1 MRVTFGDLAIDC
13 ERRQLVRGGKEAHLS
28 GKAFALLE
36 LLLQRRPNAVKHA
49 EIIRHLWP
57 DTFVSPSNLATL
69 VQEIRNALG
78 DDARRPRFV
87 KTIFAYGYAFIG
99 EDDDAHES
107 AAATLSVAVLP
118 FSLADDAQY
127 VADGIT
133 DSLINALAEDPELR
147 VMARSTVFRFKH
159 SNLTP
164 QQIGQELRVDAVVA
178 ADIRRHGDHVTVAA
192 ELVSAGDGARLWG
205 ERYERKAS
213 DLIGLEDD
221 VAKGIGRALQLDR
234 APRQTSAAGKR
245 RDEAHALYLRGQYA
259 LNQRSAASIR
269 SAADDF
275 RQAMAVDPHY
285 APPYAALADTFT
297 LAARYV
303 EVPTAELAECARQS
317 AEKALEL
324 DPSLPEAHVSMASVH
339 DTCDWSWPAAE
350 REYQQA
356 IALRPGDAL
365 AHQWYA
371 LLLTRLGRAGEA
383 AAQMQL
389 ALRLDPLSPRL
400 NLAAANIH
408 YYAGGYA
415 EAANACA
422 KALALDPEFP
432 FAHLQMA
439 LILIQQERAAD
450 ARAAL
455 ERSGASAAAIAAR
468 AVLCARTGDAAQAEA
483 VIPQLAT
490 RGADYELAVVA
501 AALRRNDLA
510 LESLERA
517 CARRN
522 VYASY
527 AGVDPLLAPLHGERF
542 DEVMRGAGISKG
554 TQR

>member
-13 ERRQLVRGGKEAHLS
+13 ERRQLVRGGKEVHLS

-57 DTFVSPSNLATL
+57 ETFVSPSNLATL

-87 KTIFAYGYAFIG
+87 RTIFAYGYAFIG
-99 EDDDAHES
+99 QEDDANES
-107 AAATLSVAVLP
+107 AATLSVAVLP
-118 FSLADDAQY
+118 FNMADDAQY
-127 VADGIT
+127 VSDGIT

-159 SNLTP
+159 SSLTP

-178 ADIRRHGDHVTVAA
+178 ADIRQHGDHVTVAA

-221 VAKGIGRALQLDR
+221 VAKGISRALQLDR
-234 APRQTSAAGKR
+234 APREKSTAGKR

-275 RQAMAVDPHY
+275 RQAMAIDPQY

-303 EVPTAELAECARQS
+303 EVPTAELAGCARQA

-339 DTCDWSWPAAE
+339 DTCDWNWSAAE

-383 AAQMQL
+383 RRQMQL

-408 YYAGGYA
+408 YYAGGHD

-422 KALALDPEFP
+422 KALALDPAFP

-439 LILIQQERAAD
+439 LILIQQEREAD

-455 ERSGASAAAIAAR
+455 ERSGSSAAAIAAR
-468 AVLCARTGDAAQAEA
+468 AVLCSRAHDTAQAEA
-483 VIPQLAT
+483 VISQLAT

-501 AALRRNDLA
+501 AALHRNHLA

-527 AGVDPLLAPLHGERF
+527 AGVDPLLAPLHGDRF
-542 DEVMRGAGISKG
+542 EELLRQAGLMSFPA
-554 TQR
+554 